1 MNIKQIT
8 IYSIT
13 ATVMFT
19 GSSIVFA
26 ADTAKEEGKKE
37 ESVKTSSIKKP
48 LGKVTCQDFI
58 MLDDII
64 KPQYLIAA
72 SEHSKSGKPQNTIV
86 DIVDTDTLVPVMVE
100 ECEKQPTGSFWDKL
114 KSKLKH

>member
-8 IYSIT
+8 VCSIT
-13 ATVMFT
+13 ATVILT

-26 ADTAKEEGKKE
+26 ADTSTEAGKKE
-37 ESVKTSSIKKP
+37 ESAKTSSIKKP
-48 LGKVTCQDFI
+48 LGKVTCQDFLI
-58 MLDDII
+58 LDDVI

-72 SEHSKSGKPQNTIV
+72 SQHTKSGKPQNTIV